1 MQDELESLKFPIGK
15 YKAMLDFNFSRTVED
30 IRTLESFAEAL
41 RNSVKGLD
49 KTDFKKS
56 YRDGGM
62 NIAQIIHHFCDTHT
76 YAFLRTKHTLLEENP
91 SVKMYEVAE
100 FLTTPDSNV
109 LDVKDSLNVIDG
121 IHAKWVSLLKTLS
134 EEDFKKTYYHSSRD
148 KNIIL
153 HEHVGMYA
161 WHTKH
166 HIMHIE
172 IIKKIS
178 NKGKRK
184 VEILWTHLKLN
195 MKEI

>member
-1 MQDELESLKFPIGK
+1 MKNELDNLKFPIGK
-15 YKAMLDFNFSRTVED
+15 YKAILDFNFSRTVED
-30 IRTLESFAEAL
+30 IKTLESFAGDL
-41 RNSVKGLD
+41 RDSVKGLD

-91 SVKMYEVAE
+91 SVKMYDVAE

-109 LDVKDSLNVIDG
+109 LDVKDSLNVIEG

-166 HIMHIE
+166 HIEHIKMAKKN
-172 IIKKIS
+172 IKQ
-178 NKGKRK
+178 KGKRAK
-184 VEILWTHLKLN
+184 
-195 MKEI
+195 

>member
-1 MQDELESLKFPIGK
+1 MEDELDSLKFPIGK
-15 YKAMLDFNFSRTVED
+15 YKAILDFNFSRTVED
-30 IRTLESFAEAL
+30 IKTLESFASDL
-41 RNSVKGLD
+41 RESVKCLD

-109 LDVKDSLNVIDG
+109 LDVKDSLSVIDG

-166 HIMHIE
+166 HIEHIKMAKKN
-172 IIKKIS
+172 IKQ
-178 NKGKRK
+178 KGKRVK
-184 VEILWTHLKLN
+184 
-195 MKEI
+195 

>member
-1 MQDELESLKFPIGK
+1 
-15 YKAMLDFNFSRTVED
+15 
-30 IRTLESFAEAL
+30 
-41 RNSVKGLD
+41 
-49 KTDFKKS
+49 
-56 YRDGGM
+56 M

-166 HIMHIE
+166 HIEHIKMAKKN
-172 IIKKIS
+172 IKQ
-178 NKGKRK
+178 KGKRVK
-184 VEILWTHLKLN
+184 K
-195 MKEI
+195 KAP

>member
-1 MQDELESLKFPIGK
+1 MQNELESLKFPIGK

-56 YRDGGM
+56 YRNGGM

-76 YAFLRTKHTLLEENP
+76 YAFLRTKHTLLEDNP
-91 SVKMYEVAE
+91 SVKMYDVEE

-109 LDVKDSLNVIDG
+109 LDIEDSLNVIDG

-134 EEDFKKTYYHSSRD
+134 ENESKKTYYHSSRD

-172 IIKKIS
+172 IAKKNIKQR
-178 NKGKRK
+178 GKRK
-184 VEILWTHLKLN
+184 K
-195 MKEI
+195 

>member
-1 MQDELESLKFPIGK
+1 MQNELERLKFPIGK

-76 YAFLRTKHTLLEENP
+76 YAFLRTKHALLEDNP
-91 SVKMYEVAE
+91 SVKMYDVEE

-109 LDVKDSLNVIDG
+109 LDIEDSLNVIDG

-134 EEDFKKTYYHSSRD
+134 ENELKKTYYHSSRD

-172 IIKKIS
+172 IAKKNIKQR
-178 NKGKRK
+178 GKRK
-184 VEILWTHLKLN
+184 K
-195 MKEI
+195 

>member
-1 MQDELESLKFPIGK
+1 MKNELDNLKFPIGK
-15 YKAMLDFNFSRTVED
+15 YKAILDFNFSRTVED
-30 IRTLESFAEAL
+30 IKTLESFSGNL
-41 RNSVKGLD
+41 RESVKGLD

-91 SVKMYEVAE
+91 SVKMYEVSE
-100 FLTTPDSNV
+100 FLTTPESNV
-109 LDVKDSLNVIDG
+109 LDINDSLNVIDG

-166 HIMHIE
+166 HIAHIE
-172 IIKKIS
+172 IAKKSIKKE
-178 NKGKRK
+178 GKR
-184 VEILWTHLKLN
+184 N
-195 MKEI
+195 Q